1 MVANR
6 IYANPFHE
14 TLVEYAEQIEEGR
27 QRSELADLNYKIAK
41 QQRNRRQYPE
51 GLTRQQA
58 FAAGYLTPADLD
70 DEELRVGRCRAAN
83 GKIPRMGA
91 KTEML
96 PRHLY
101 EAMVSEHLQRSNEKL
116 RSQLDIALATMVDIM
131 QDDTAEP
138 KDRMD
143 AAKYLY
149 ERVAGKTPDRV
160 QVQVSKAPWEEVIGG
175 IAQISREE
183 SRAMRSL
190 EPAIDAEVVE
200 QVDDSQHH
208 ESPFYARNPNGYGPR
223 ADEAAF
229 DPASEPTAA
238 AEPATRPDEPNQPDA
253 TPSRPT
259 TTRQYFALDEPIGDH
274 RITEPTSV
282 PGHEYPQNTS
292 ATAPLVT
299 SAGHTNSELLRDE
312 AEAAAELAAR
322 RKAARKRIQDAKKK
336 RAIARATGQDAKGHK
351 TIELTQSD
359 NKIQF
364 RVE

>member
-6 IYANPFHE
+6 TYANPFHE
-14 TLVEYAEQIEEGR
+14 TLVEYVQEVEEGKQR
-27 QRSELADLNYKIAK
+27 QELAELDRKI
-41 QQRNRRQYPE
+41 QRRNKANALPN
-51 GLTRQQA
+51 GMTRQQA
-58 FAAGYLTPADLD
+58 FVAGYISVKDLD

-96 PRHLY
+96 PRALY
-101 EAMVSEHLQRSNEKL
+101 EEMCSEHLQRSNAKL

-160 QVQVSKAPWEEVIGG
+160 QVQVSKAPWEDVMGG
-175 IAQISREE
+175 IAQISRAE

-200 QVDDSQHH
+200 QEQDSGERFQ
-208 ESPFYARNPNGYGPR
+208 PFVARNPNGYAPTT
-223 ADEAAF
+223 AEAAF
-229 DPASEPTAA
+229 EPPSEPDAG
-238 AEPATRPDEPNQPDA
+238 AEPATRPDESIDDGAP
-253 TPSRPT
+253 
-259 TTRQYFALDEPIGDH
+259 LGDP
-274 RITEPTSV
+274 RITRHETV
-282 PGHEYPQNTS
+282 PGHEQPQNTS

-299 SAGHTNSELLRDE
+299 SAGHISQPTNSEILRDDV
-312 AEAAAELAAR
+312 EAAKELAAR

-336 RAIARATGQDAKGHK
+336 RAIARATGQDAKSHT

-364 RVE
+364 RLDG